1 MSALDE
7 TVRARLLRVVRATLE
22 RELSGTGDCGVDPKP
37 WPELERCGVF
47 VTLRTG
53 GRLRGCI
60 GTFNPEG
67 DLPDTVERMTRAT
80 LDDPRFVDSPLS
92 ASDLGEVRIELS
104 ILSQRCRL
112 ADPLSLQLGTHGIQ
126 IVRDGRSG
134 CYLPQVAA
142 EQGWDVET
150 YLSHCC
156 AHKAGLPADAWR
168 DKNTEVF
175 IFTVEKIA
183 EG

>member
-1 MSALDE
+1 M
-7 TVRARLLRVVRATLE
+7 
-22 RELSGTGDCGVDPKP
+22 
-37 WPELERCGVF
+37 
-47 VTLRTG
+47 
-53 GRLRGCI
+53 
-60 GTFNPEG
+60 
-67 DLPDTVERMTRAT
+67 
-80 LDDPRFVDSPLS
+80 
-92 ASDLGEVRIELS
+92 S